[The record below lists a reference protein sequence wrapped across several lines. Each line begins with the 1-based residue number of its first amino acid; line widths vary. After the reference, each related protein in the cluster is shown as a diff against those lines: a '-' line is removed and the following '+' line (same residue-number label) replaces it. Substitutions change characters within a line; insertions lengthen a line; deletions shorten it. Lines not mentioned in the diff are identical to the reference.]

1 MSKRLKRD
9 ITLEIFYKPK
19 NLVESHDEVLQLCED
34 KNITLQAVDIA
45 KVYPDVDTICESIK
59 EKYEYR
65 DQKYV
70 LLIPNR
76 IEDIIQEGRALRH
89 CIRFSDDYYER
100 IQRRESYIAF
110 LRKADQPEKSF
121 YTLEFEP
128 DGTVRQKRTSGDR
141 QNVDFNQA
149 VSFIKKWQKAIQP
162 RLTEEDYRLAKVSAS
177 LRVEEFKELRKK
189 NAKVWHG
196 HLAGM
201 PLADVLEADLMEVS
215 LCMEDA
221 GVTEADGQ
229 NSELV
234 AA

>member
-1 MSKRLKRD
+1 MD
-9 ITLEIFYKPK
+9 
-19 NLVESHDEVLQLCED
+19 
-34 KNITLQAVDIA
+34 A
-45 KVYPDVDTICESIK
+45 ICESIK
-59 EKYEYR
+59 EKYEYS

-141 QNVDFNQA
+141 QNEDFNQA
-149 VSFIKKWQKAIQP
+149 VSFIKMAEGNTATINRGGLPAGQSK
-162 RLTEEDYRLAKVSAS
+162 
-177 LRVEEFKELRKK
+177 RKS
-189 NAKVWHG
+189 
-196 HLAGM
+196 
-201 PLADVLEADLMEVS
+201 P
-215 LCMEDA
+215 CRRI
-221 GVTEADGQ
+221 
-229 NSELV
+229 
-234 AA
+234 